1 MSDRIRVVWTSD
13 PTLLSGE
20 WGRLV
25 CPKRGCNPE
34 VTVHT
39 HPAAARQ
46 IASHIAHHANVDHHQ
61 EKP

>member
-1 MSDRIRVVWTSD
+1 MSDRIRFVWTPD
-13 PTLLSGE
+13 PDVEGVQYA
-20 WGRLV
+20 RLV
-25 CPKRGCNPE
+25 CPKRGCNPD

>member
-1 MSDRIRVVWTSD
+1 MTDRIRVVWTSD
-13 PTLLSGE
+13 PDVQGRQV
-20 WGRLV
+20 GRLT
-25 CPKRGCNPE
+25 CPRCTIE

-46 IASHIAHHANVDHHQ
+46 IASHIAHHANTDHHQ